1 MHSWP
6 EILLVLIIACI
17 LIIISSEILDIY
29 EKSKTKNYI
38 LRTTGYLMLI
48 SGIRIFMS
56 FAHMMIF
63 PKDVRTLVKT
73 VTRESI

>member
-6 EILLVLIIACI
+6 EILLVLIIAYI
-17 LIIISSEILDIY
+17 LLIISSEILDIY

-48 SGIRIFMS
+48 SSIRIFMS

-63 PKDVRTLVKT
+63 PNDVRTLVKT